1 MKLYYSEV
9 LNPRK
14 ACAVAR
20 HLNAPIEYVHIDLG
34 KGEQQSAPFLA
45 LNPNGKVPVLADGD
59 HVVWESNAIMAYL
72 AQRAGS
78 DLWPQDGRQIE
89 ILRWLSWD
97 LTHFTH
103 YAGTLYF
110 EHLIKAKFDIG
121 PPDPAA
127 VEEAT
132 GNFRKFAEVL
142 NSHLKGRQYVV
153 GDGLTVADFAL
164 AVSLPY
170 AQDAKIPVGDFPE
183 LQRWHERLN
192 ALPAWREP
200 FPSFVAA

>member
-1 MKLYYSEV
+1 MKLYYAEV

-20 HLNAPIEYVHIDLG
+20 HLNAPVEYVQVDLG
-34 KGEQQSAPFLA
+34 KGEQQSPPFLA
-45 LNPNGKVPVLADGD
+45 LNPNAKVPVLTDGD

-72 AQRAGS
+72 AHKAGS
-78 DLWPQDGRQIE
+78 DLWPRDERQIE
-89 ILRWLSWD
+89 VVRWLSWD

-110 EHLIKAKFDIG
+110 EHLIKAKFNIG

-132 GNFRKFAEVL
+132 TNFRKFAAVL
-142 NSHLKGRQYVV
+142 NSHLTGRKFVV
-153 GDGLTVADFAL
+153 GEGLTIADFAL
-164 AVSLPY
+164 A
-170 AQDAKIPVGDFPE
+170 QGE
-183 LQRWHERLN
+183 HTRLM
-192 ALPAWREP
+192 R
-200 FPSFVAA
+200 

>member
-20 HLNAPIEYVHIDLG
+20 HLNAPVEYVYVDLG
-34 KGEQQSAPFLA
+34 KGEQQSPQFLA
-45 LNPNGKVPVLADGD
+45 LNPNGKVPLLTDGD

-72 AQRAGS
+72 AQKAGS
-78 DLWPQDGRQIE
+78 DLWPRDERQIE
-89 ILRWLSWD
+89 VLRWLSWD
-97 LTHFTH
+97 LAHFTY

-110 EHLIKAKFDIG
+110 ENLIKAKFSIG
-121 PPDPAA
+121 PPDQAA

-132 GNFRKFAEVL
+132 GNFRKFAEIL
-142 NSHLKGRQYVV
+142 NSHLTGRRYVV
-153 GDGLTVADFAL
+153 GDTLTVADFAL

-200 FPSFVAA
+200 FPSLVAA